1 MILPL
6 EKHREI
12 AAGGCSMSCT
22 LIGDIDAL
30 LRIFGISVC
39 SFLPRVQWMLH
50 RRSNISCIDSFLV
63 GLLIPGP
70 RMSWENGRAH
80 SELIRKQQLVLVPL
94 VHPPPRTLYSSS
106 PHSLITFH
114 HIFQI
119 QQFIFNNETRV
130 RGAGFTA
137 ALVWRNRFS
146 SFGFPLLQVA
156 RRSKQRFLATT
167 QPQPWISGPRFTKKI
182 SNAF

>member
-1 MILPL
+1 M
-6 EKHREI
+6 KTF
-12 AAGGCSMSCT
+12 GGCCEQHVQSSALGEARRRLLLVT
-22 LIGDIDAL
+22 VLGAFVNNHGVGDILDSGIHFL
-30 LRIFGISVC
+30 LII
-39 SFLPRVQWMLH
+39 
-50 RRSNISCIDSFLV
+50 CIDSFLV
-63 GLLIPGP
+63 CLLIPGP
-70 RMSWENGRAH
+70 RMSWETGRAH
-80 SELIRKQQLVLVPL
+80 SELFRKQQLVLVPL
-94 VHPPPRTLYSSS
+94 VHPLPRTLYSSS

-146 SFGFPLLQVA
+146 SFGFPFLQVA

-167 QPQPWISGPRFTKKI
+167 QPQP
-182 SNAF
+182 